1 MFFLLWYNEKSR
13 EVFMNFEFLFHLSI
27 CFLLSF
33 LIGFE
38 RQYRKRII
46 GLRTTIL
53 VSLGAFLFVTFSF
66 SVGSTD
72 ISRIASQVVTG
83 IGFLG
88 AGVILKDGKKIR
100 GLTTAATLWCDAAI
114 GVLCAGGAILEASF
128 GTFLILFANIVLR
141 YINKLINN
149 LSDSKNSKINYQ
161 LKIIGSSKVIQT
173 IKKEVDDFLIRENV
187 EINHKTI
194 ENNIKETV
202 FLLNFLLT
210 KEDIEK
216 LGKLID
222 KIAIDYNI
230 RNIDLKKLNEIK
242 PEDFDDEL

>member
-1 MFFLLWYNEKSR
+1 
-13 EVFMNFEFLFHLSI
+13 MNNSNFLFNLSI

-33 LIGFE
+33 FIGME

-66 SVGSTD
+66 SVGSLD
-72 ISRIASQVVTG
+72 LSRIASQVVTG

-114 GVLCAGGAILEASF
+114 GILCAGGATFEAIL
-128 GTFLILFANIVLR
+128 GTLIILFANIILR
-141 YINKLINN
+141 HINKLINN
-149 LSDSKNSKINYQ
+149 LSDTKNSLIK
-161 LKIIGSSKVIQT
+161 SKVSLTGREKEIVE
-173 IKKEVDDFLIRENV
+173 IKKEIQEFLSGQNQVDITNINLKRNQKLITLTIDFSIL
-187 EINHKTI
+187 
-194 ENNIKETV
+194 
-202 FLLNFLLT
+202 
-210 KEDIEK
+210 KEDLVKFE
-216 LGKLID
+216 KLID
-222 KIAIDYNI
+222 EITEKSKLEKIE
-230 RNIDLKKLNEIK
+230 LKKVNEIK

>member
-1 MFFLLWYNEKSR
+1 
-13 EVFMNFEFLFHLSI
+13 MNNYDFLFNLSI

-33 LIGFE
+33 FIGME

-66 SVGSTD
+66 SVGSLD
-72 ISRIASQVVTG
+72 LSRIASQVVTG

-114 GVLCAGGAILEASF
+114 GILCAGGAIFEAIL
-128 GTFLILFANIVLR
+128 GTLIILFANIILR
-141 YINKLINN
+141 HINKLINN
-149 LSDSKNSKINYQ
+149 LSDTKNSLIK
-161 LKIIGSSKVIQT
+161 SKLSLTGREKEIVE
-173 IKKEVDDFLIRENV
+173 IKKEIQEFLSGQNQVDITNINLKRNQKLIILTIDFSIL
-187 EINHKTI
+187 
-194 ENNIKETV
+194 
-202 FLLNFLLT
+202 
-210 KEDIEK
+210 KEDLVKFE
-216 LGKLID
+216 KLID
-222 KIAIDYNI
+222 EITEKSKLEKIE
-230 RNIDLKKLNEIK
+230 LKKVNEIK

>member
-1 MFFLLWYNEKSR
+1 
-13 EVFMNFEFLFHLSI
+13 MNNYDFLFNLSI

-33 LIGFE
+33 LIGME

-66 SVGSTD
+66 SVGSLD
-72 ISRIASQVVTG
+72 LSRIASQVVTG

-114 GVLCAGGAILEASF
+114 GILCAGGAIFEAIL
-128 GTFLILFANIVLR
+128 GTLIILFANIILR
-141 YINKLINN
+141 HINKLINN
-149 LSDSKNSKINYQ
+149 LSDTKNSLIK
-161 LKIIGSSKVIQT
+161 SKLSLTGREKEIFE
-173 IKKEVDDFLIRENV
+173 IKKEIQEFLSGQNQVDITNINLKRNQKLITLTIDFSIL
-187 EINHKTI
+187 
-194 ENNIKETV
+194 
-202 FLLNFLLT
+202 
-210 KEDIEK
+210 KEDLVKFE
-216 LGKLID
+216 KLID
-222 KIAIDYNI
+222 EITEKSKLEKIE
-230 RNIDLKKLNEIK
+230 LKKVNEIK

>member
-1 MFFLLWYNEKSR
+1 
-13 EVFMNFEFLFHLSI
+13 MNIYEFLFNLSV

-33 LIGFE
+33 LIGVE
-38 RQYRKRII
+38 RQYRKRVI

-66 SVGSTD
+66 AVGATD

-114 GVLCAGGAILEASF
+114 GTLCAGSAIGEAIL
-128 GTFLILFANIVLR
+128 GTSIILFSNIILR
-141 YINKLINN
+141 HINKLINN
-149 LSDSKNSKINYQ
+149 LSDNKNSKLNYQ
-161 LKIIGSSKVIQT
+161 LVITGVNKEIKVL
-173 IKKEVDDFLIRENV
+173 KKEIQEFMK
-187 EINHKTI
+187 IN
-194 ENNIKETV
+194 
-202 FLLNFLLT
+202 
-210 KEDIEK
+210 K
-216 LGKLID
+216 LELSST
-222 KIAIDYNI
+222 NI
-230 RNIDLKKLNEIK
+230 RNNLKETNITFNFIVLKNDLEKLNNYLDNIDSKNIKNIELKKISEIK

>member
-1 MFFLLWYNEKSR
+1 
-13 EVFMNFEFLFHLSI
+13 MNNSDFLFNLSI

-33 LIGFE
+33 FIGME

-66 SVGSTD
+66 SVGSLD
-72 ISRIASQVVTG
+72 LSRIASQVVTG

-114 GVLCAGGAILEASF
+114 GILCAGGAIFEAIL
-128 GTFLILFANIVLR
+128 GTLIILFANIILR
-141 YINKLINN
+141 HINKLINN
-149 LSDSKNSKINYQ
+149 LSDTKNSLIK
-161 LKIIGSSKVIQT
+161 SKLSLTGREKEIVE
-173 IKKEVDDFLIRENV
+173 IKKEIQEFLSGQNQVDITNINLKRNQKLIILTIDFSIL
-187 EINHKTI
+187 
-194 ENNIKETV
+194 
-202 FLLNFLLT
+202 
-210 KEDIEK
+210 KEDLVKFE
-216 LGKLID
+216 KLID
-222 KIAIDYNI
+222 EITEKSKLEKIE
-230 RNIDLKKLNEIK
+230 LKKVNEIK

>member
-1 MFFLLWYNEKSR
+1 
-13 EVFMNFEFLFHLSI
+13 MNYEFLFNLSI

-33 LIGFE
+33 FIGFE

-66 SVGSTD
+66 SVGATD

-114 GVLCAGGAILEASF
+114 GILCAGGSIFEAIL
-128 GTFLILFANIVLR
+128 GTLIILFANIILR
-141 YINKLINN
+141 YVNKLINN
-149 LSDSKNSKINYQ
+149 LSDNKNSKINYQ
-161 LKIIGSSKVIQT
+161 LIITGINKDIKV
-173 IKKEVDDFLIRENV
+173 IKKEINEFLISNNS
-187 EINHKTI
+187 EINNTNMR
-194 ENNIKETV
+194 NNLKETT
-202 FLLNFLLT
+202 LNMNFLIL
-210 KEDIEK
+210 KDDLKKLDSFIEIILDKYK
-216 LGKLID
+216 LK
-222 KIAIDYNI
+222 NI
-230 RNIDLKKLNEIK
+230 ELKKLNEIK

>member
-1 MFFLLWYNEKSR
+1 
-13 EVFMNFEFLFHLSI
+13 MNNSDFLFNLSI

-33 LIGFE
+33 FIGME

-66 SVGSTD
+66 SVGSLD
-72 ISRIASQVVTG
+72 LSRIASQVVTG

-114 GVLCAGGAILEASF
+114 GILCAGGAIFEAIL
-128 GTFLILFANIVLR
+128 GTLIILFANIILR
-141 YINKLINN
+141 HINKLINN
-149 LSDSKNSKINYQ
+149 LSDTKNSLIK
-161 LKIIGSSKVIQT
+161 SKVSLTGREKEIVE
-173 IKKEVDDFLIRENV
+173 IKKEIQEFLSGQNQVDITNINLKRNQKLITLTIDFSIL
-187 EINHKTI
+187 
-194 ENNIKETV
+194 
-202 FLLNFLLT
+202 
-210 KEDIEK
+210 KEDLVKFE
-216 LGKLID
+216 KLID
-222 KIAIDYNI
+222 EITEKFKLEKIE
-230 RNIDLKKLNEIK
+230 LKKVNEIK

>member
-1 MFFLLWYNEKSR
+1 
-13 EVFMNFEFLFHLSI
+13 MNNSNFLFNLSI

-33 LIGFE
+33 FIGME

-66 SVGSTD
+66 SVGSLD
-72 ISRIASQVVTG
+72 LSRIASQVVTG

-114 GVLCAGGAILEASF
+114 GILCAGGAIFEAIL
-128 GTFLILFANIVLR
+128 GTLIILFANIILR
-141 YINKLINN
+141 HINKLINN
-149 LSDSKNSKINYQ
+149 LSDTKNSLIK
-161 LKIIGSSKVIQT
+161 SKLSLTGREKEIVE
-173 IKKEVDDFLIRENV
+173 IKKEIQEFLSGQNQVDITNINLKRNQKLITLTIDFSIL
-187 EINHKTI
+187 
-194 ENNIKETV
+194 
-202 FLLNFLLT
+202 
-210 KEDIEK
+210 KEDLVKFE
-216 LGKLID
+216 KLID
-222 KIAIDYNI
+222 EITEKSKLEKIE
-230 RNIDLKKLNEIK
+230 LKKVNEIK

>member
-1 MFFLLWYNEKSR
+1 
-13 EVFMNFEFLFHLSI
+13 MNNYDFLFNLSI

-33 LIGFE
+33 FIGME

-66 SVGSTD
+66 SVGSLD
-72 ISRIASQVVTG
+72 LSRIASQVVTG

-114 GVLCAGGAILEASF
+114 GILCAGGVIFEAIL
-128 GTFLILFANIVLR
+128 GTLIILFANIILR
-141 YINKLINN
+141 HINKLINN
-149 LSDSKNSKINYQ
+149 LSDTKNSLIK
-161 LKIIGSSKVIQT
+161 SKLSLTGRKKEIVE
-173 IKKEVDDFLIRENV
+173 IKKEIQEFLSGQNQVDITNINLKRNQKLITLTIDFSIL
-187 EINHKTI
+187 
-194 ENNIKETV
+194 
-202 FLLNFLLT
+202 
-210 KEDIEK
+210 KEDLVKFE
-216 LGKLID
+216 KLID
-222 KIAIDYNI
+222 EITEKSKLEKIE
-230 RNIDLKKLNEIK
+230 LKKVIEIK

>member
-1 MFFLLWYNEKSR
+1 
-13 EVFMNFEFLFHLSI
+13 MNNYDFLFNLSI

-33 LIGFE
+33 FIGME

-66 SVGSTD
+66 SVGSLD
-72 ISRIASQVVTG
+72 LSRIASQVVTG

-114 GVLCAGGAILEASF
+114 GILCAGGAIFEAIL
-128 GTFLILFANIVLR
+128 GTLIILFANIILR
-141 YINKLINN
+141 HINKLINN
-149 LSDSKNSKINYQ
+149 LSDTKNSLIK
-161 LKIIGSSKVIQT
+161 SKLSLTGREKEIVE
-173 IKKEVDDFLIRENV
+173 IKKEIQEFLSGQNQVDITNINLKRNQKLIILT
-187 EINHKTI
+187 INFSI
-194 ENNIKETV
+194 
-202 FLLNFLLT
+202 L
-210 KEDIEK
+210 KEDLVKFE
-216 LGKLID
+216 KLID
-222 KIAIDYNI
+222 EITEKSKLEKIE
-230 RNIDLKKLNEIK
+230 LKKVNEIK

>member
-1 MFFLLWYNEKSR
+1 
-13 EVFMNFEFLFHLSI
+13 MNNSDFLFNLSI

-33 LIGFE
+33 FIGME

-66 SVGSTD
+66 SVGSLD
-72 ISRIASQVVTG
+72 LSRIASQVVTG

-114 GVLCAGGAILEASF
+114 GILCAGGAIFEAIL
-128 GTFLILFANIVLR
+128 GTLIILFANIILR
-141 YINKLINN
+141 HINKLINN
-149 LSDSKNSKINYQ
+149 LSDTKNSLIK
-161 LKIIGSSKVIQT
+161 SKVSLTGREKEIVE
-173 IKKEVDDFLIRENV
+173 IKKEIQEFLSGQNQVDITNINLKRNQKLITLTIDFSIL
-187 EINHKTI
+187 
-194 ENNIKETV
+194 
-202 FLLNFLLT
+202 
-210 KEDIEK
+210 KEDLVKFE
-216 LGKLID
+216 KLID
-222 KIAIDYNI
+222 EITEKSKLEKIE
-230 RNIDLKKLNEIK
+230 LKKVNEIK

>member
-1 MFFLLWYNEKSR
+1 
-13 EVFMNFEFLFHLSI
+13 MNNYDFLFNLSI

-33 LIGFE
+33 FIGME

-66 SVGSTD
+66 SVGSLD
-72 ISRIASQVVTG
+72 LSRIASQVVTG

-114 GVLCAGGAILEASF
+114 GILCAGGAIFEAIL
-128 GTFLILFANIVLR
+128 GTLIILFANIILR
-141 YINKLINN
+141 HINKLINN
-149 LSDSKNSKINYQ
+149 LSDTKNSLIK
-161 LKIIGSSKVIQT
+161 SKVSLTGREKEIVE
-173 IKKEVDDFLIRENV
+173 IKKEIQEFLNKINQSGITNINLRRNQKLVTLTIDFD
-187 EINHKTI
+187 
-194 ENNIKETV
+194 
-202 FLLNFLLT
+202 LL
-210 KEDIEK
+210 KEDLVKFE
-216 LGKLID
+216 KLID
-222 KIAIDYNI
+222 EITEKSKLEKIE
-230 RNIDLKKLNEIK
+230 LKKVNEIK